1 MTMLKK
7 ININSTVKVKLN
19 EYGIQ
24 KLKKEYAYKTID
36 DGVVKLQ
43 MWELFYIFGSD
54 YTIGNTKLPFGTTM
68 YIYIK
73 KMLNHLI
80 KTTDKL
86 N

>member
-43 MWELFYIFGSD
+43 SLVVIIQLVIQNFHLEQQC
-54 YTIGNTKLPFGTTM
+54 
-68 YIYIK
+68 IYI
-73 KMLNHLI
+73 
-80 KTTDKL
+80 
-86 N
+86 